1 MKDRLYVLA
10 LEIYALYL
18 VALAWLYGAI
28 AWTIEEVAIP
38 RYRVLPLARVQGRA
52 VINNSTKQ
60 APPPARNRRGGV
72 FFWST
77 PGGRSHLLHRQGVP
91 STRRQSA
98 PASPRT

>member
-38 RYRVLPLARVQGRA
+38 RYEFFRWLAFKVG
-52 VINNSTKQ
+52 
-60 APPPARNRRGGV
+60 P
-72 FFWST
+72 
-77 PGGRSHLLHRQGVP
+77 
-91 STRRQSA
+91 
-98 PASPRT
+98 